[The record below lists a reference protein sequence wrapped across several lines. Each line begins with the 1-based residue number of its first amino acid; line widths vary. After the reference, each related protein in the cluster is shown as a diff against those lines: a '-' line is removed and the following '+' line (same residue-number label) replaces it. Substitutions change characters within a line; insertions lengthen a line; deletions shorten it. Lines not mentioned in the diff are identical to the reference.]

1 MVPCDDSMMYKVKIE
16 PNKVGDA
23 IVDYNISI
31 STSNDPTYKHGS
43 YVELHQ
49 IKECCGTIKK
59 WELVEGDWSLRYG
72 NSKFTDKKV
81 SLIYTKAL
89 NHKVSSYVPS

>member
-1 MVPCDDSMMYKVKIE
+1 MTYKVKIE
-16 PNKVGDA
+16 PNKIGDA
-23 IVDYNISI
+23 IVHYNITI

-43 YVELHQ
+43 YVELQ
-49 IKECCGTIKK
+49 TYKKCCGTIKK